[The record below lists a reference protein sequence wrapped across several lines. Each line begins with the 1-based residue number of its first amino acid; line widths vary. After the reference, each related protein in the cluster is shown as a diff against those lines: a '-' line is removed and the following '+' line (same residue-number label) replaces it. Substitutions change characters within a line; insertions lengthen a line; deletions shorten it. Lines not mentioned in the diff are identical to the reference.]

1 MKRYLIILLTML
13 SLSLGAA
20 AQSGM
25 TDQQVMEFVIKEH
38 DKGTSQ
44 SQIVTQLMQRGVNI
58 DQIRRVK
65 SKYEKEM
72 KGGQLGADNITTTP
86 GSKTRLR
93 QPNGKAKDDAKNPN
107 ISKYRRQDGREKSAN
122 YRHTYNGNDKEYTEM
137 EGELTSFMPDST
149 DMMDK
154 LYIEQLLEKSK
165 RKVFGRD
172 IFNNKDLTFEPNMN
186 IATPSGYRLGP
197 GDAVYVDVWG
207 ASNNSFESTVS
218 PDGTI
223 QIEGFGPVAVAGM
236 TVEQANSAVRRQLGA
251 RYQNSNVRLTVGQT
265 KTMTVNVM
273 GEVKAPG
280 TYTLSA
286 FASVFHALYM
296 AGGISDIGTLRAIK
310 VYRKGK
316 LVSTVDIY
324 DYILNGKL
332 SGNVRLAEGDVIVV
346 GPYECLVNLTGKVKR
361 PMFYEMKRNE
371 SVGTLLRYAG
381 GFTGDAYRKS
391 VRLVRKAGTQY
402 SVYTVPEFDQAT
414 FRLEDEDSI
423 SVDSILPRYSNM
435 VEVKGAVFRPG
446 MYQLGGDITTVRSL
460 IESAE
465 GITEDAFA
473 VHGVMH
479 RMKPDRT
486 LEALSV
492 DVAGILAGTTPD
504 IPLRNED
511 ALYIPSKREL
521 QEEQTLTIHGE
532 VVYPGVYRYADN
544 ETVEDMILQAGG
556 LTDAASIMKIDVAR
570 RIADKASTEM
580 GDTIAHT
587 YTFAIKDGFV
597 IDGEQGFT
605 LRPYDEI
612 YVRRS
617 PGYFQ
622 QQNIKVEGEVM
633 FEGTYTLSKKN
644 QRLSDII
651 KAAGGVTKFAYVEG
665 SRLERYITPEERL
678 RMNDVRKMMLAQ
690 AGERDS
696 VDEKKL
702 DFGETYYVAINL
714 DKAIANPGGPDDV
727 ILRENDKIVV
737 PQFTSTVKVSGDV
750 MSAGSMSYQKGKSV
764 GYYIDQAGGF
774 GNRAK
779 KNRTFIVYMN
789 GTKARVGR
797 GVRPMPGCEIIVPSK
812 PKQQKMSTAEMVAIG
827 SGTASV
833 ATMIAT
839 IANLIKN

>member
-1 MKRYLIILLTML
+1 ML